1 MMAFE
6 YIHKVRLIPPEAKRH
21 RSCRDDVRLVASGG
35 LQGSKEGGQLS
46 RTTFIARPS
55 ARRDSIL
62 RPLASL
68 QLGSAGYAQ
77 RRNSVSSPP
86 GLVLDSCMG
95 ASRVWVWGRINQAWK
110 ANSQLIKL
118 VTRHLIRDCQGFR
131 GRSGG
136 DQGSSQYNQ
145 SVACLRSCYHQKRGR
160 LSRTPHTAQSS
171 ARSSPRLDWT
181 LCLLA
186 SLQLSTAGYAQVV
199 TEAGHRVWIA
209 LRALS
214 AICCR
219 ESKQQSGHCSLTCR
233 IVRSFE

>member
-21 RSCRDDVRLVASGG
+21 RSCRDDVWLVASAG

-55 ARRDSIL
+55 ARSDSIL

-86 GLVLDSCMG
+86 GLLLDSCMG
-95 ASRVWVWGRINQAWK
+95 ASRVWVWGRINKAWK

-118 VTRHLIRDCQGFR
+118 VTRHLIRDCRGFR

-145 SVACLRSCYHQKRGR
+145 SVACLRSCYHQKEGPIVTDT
-160 LSRTPHTAQSS
+160 SYSTIKCKVKSKVG
-171 ARSSPRLDWT
+171 LD
-181 LCLLA
+181 
-186 SLQLSTAGYAQVV
+186 
-199 TEAGHRVWIA
+199 
-209 LRALS
+209 
-214 AICCR
+214 
-219 ESKQQSGHCSLTCR
+219 
-233 IVRSFE
+233 IVPFGQPAA